1 MCLQKLSAKN
11 LRKTEEEAESIR
23 VETTQ
28 KVIAE
33 KLSVKETRKLVSKVM
48 SSLTASSSVPPSPAV
63 KQVLKATGSLQ
74 KLSGEMLVKAE
85 PEKLREFQE
94 LLRQKL
100 AEVEEVLK
108 QK

>member
-1 MCLQKLSAKN
+1 
-11 LRKTEEEAESIR
+11 
-23 VETTQ
+23 
-28 KVIAE
+28 
-33 KLSVKETRKLVSKVM
+33 M
-48 SSLTASSSVPPSPAV
+48 SLLAALASTPPPPAA

-74 KLSGEMLVKAE
+74 KLSGEMLANAE

-100 AEVEEVLK
+100 AEVEEALK